1 MTSTQSALDLD
12 PDTDLLGVGLHAG
25 DDLVVLHTLVSAL
38 FRDAPLEVVH
48 LLLQAQ
54 VLVLNGGVSTTQ
66 NGRNS
71 HLTKRLPSHP
81 TVPLRTEVKGE
92 LELI

>member
-25 DDLVVLHTLVSAL
+25 DDPVVLHTLVSPL

-66 NGRNS
+66 NGKNS
-71 HLTKRLPSHP
+71 QLTNNYIAFTPYCPAQNRGQ
-81 TVPLRTEVKGE
+81 R
-92 LELI
+92 

>member
-12 PDTDLLGVGLHAG
+12 PDLLGVGLHAG

-54 VLVLNGGVSTTQ
+54 VLVLNGGVSITQ
-66 NGRNS
+66 NSKNS
-71 HLTKRLPSHP
+71 HLTKRLHRFP
-81 TVPLRTEVKGE
+81 TLMSRSEQRSKVN
-92 LELI
+92 